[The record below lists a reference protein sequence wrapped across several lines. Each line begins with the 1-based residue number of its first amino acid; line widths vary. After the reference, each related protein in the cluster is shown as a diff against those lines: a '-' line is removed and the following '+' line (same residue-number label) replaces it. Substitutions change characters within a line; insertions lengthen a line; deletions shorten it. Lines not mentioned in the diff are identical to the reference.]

1 MTPQERNQL
10 IGLLDQSYEQWTG
23 QSLPVP
29 SERAKQRL
37 EWLDQ
42 HSPYGLLIQNTEP
55 DPLFIYANQQAQL
68 IFGYSLAE
76 FLATPASQSAPPE
89 RQQERNLMLAEVA
102 NKGISNNYRGTRIRK
117 DGQLFEI
124 EGSIWKVLGKSG
136 EMLGIAAMI
145 WSKEV
150 SS

>member
-23 QSLPVP
+23 QGLPVP

-42 HSPYGLLIQNTEP
+42 YSPYGLLIQNTEP
-55 DPLFIYANQQAQL
+55 DPLFIYAN
-68 IFGYSLAE
+68 
-76 FLATPASQSAPPE
+76 
-89 RQQERNLMLAEVA
+89 QQERNLMLAEVA

-136 EMLGIAAMI
+136 ETLGIAAMI